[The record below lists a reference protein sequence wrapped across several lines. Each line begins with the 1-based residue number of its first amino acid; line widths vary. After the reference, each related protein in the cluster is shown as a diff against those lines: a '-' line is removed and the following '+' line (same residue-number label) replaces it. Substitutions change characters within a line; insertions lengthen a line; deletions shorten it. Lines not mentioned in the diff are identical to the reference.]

1 MAEPIEWFEFGTL
14 DKKTRVAKWKRTIGL
29 RPDGRV
35 LIPAI
40 FASEK
45 EVFLC
50 ASYDGQRVVFADHHL
65 YVDLDWAAA
74 TWTKTADAELF
85 EAMRG
90 LAADV
95 KAGAKHDAV
104 ATDPGGSA

>member
-1 MAEPIEWFEFGTL
+1 MGEPIDWFLFDPAGKE
-14 DKKTRVAKWKRTIGL
+14 TRVAKWKRTLGI

-35 LIPAI
+35 FIPAI
-40 FASEK
+40 FASEM

-50 ASYDGQRVVFADHHL
+50 ASYDGQRVVITKDHHL

-74 TWTKTADAELF
+74 TWTKAPEAELF

-90 LAADV
+90 MAADV
-95 KAGAKHDAV
+95 GQAGSSV
-104 ATDPGGSA
+104 G